1 MTGNNILFS
10 RALLVFDS
18 KFDKDPVMQLMKEI
32 LTQVFTINTTNPN
45 YKPFI
50 DHTFS
55 FSIVDGC
62 IHFRHFEMIPSDKS
76 NVEHALAD
84 TLVEIGPRW
93 SFKVEKVFDDQGQ
106 IIYKDIIAKKSEV
119 RLNEIN
125 DLKRKRKQI
134 NSKKFKDRHENQ
146 KMVDENPDRT
156 LRIRKAIRGE
166 E

>member
-1 MTGNNILFS
+1 
-10 RALLVFDS
+10 
-18 KFDKDPVMQLMKEI
+18 
-32 LTQVFTINTTNPN
+32 
-45 YKPFI
+45 
-50 DHTFS
+50 
-55 FSIVDGC
+55 
-62 IHFRHFEMIPSDKS
+62 
-76 NVEHALAD
+76 
-84 TLVEIGPRW
+84 VEIGPRW